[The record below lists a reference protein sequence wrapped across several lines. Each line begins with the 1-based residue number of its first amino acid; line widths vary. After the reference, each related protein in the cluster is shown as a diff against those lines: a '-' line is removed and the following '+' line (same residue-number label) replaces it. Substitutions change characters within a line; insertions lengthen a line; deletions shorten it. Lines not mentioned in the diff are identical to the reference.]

1 MHDKYILI
9 ICIIGEHVIITILG
23 FQSTDYIVFDREDAL
38 AVLGIALMFKTEFAK
53 STIICI
59 FLVYKW
65 FQES

>member
-1 MHDKYILI
+1 MVWKVEFRPN
-9 ICIIGEHVIITILG
+9 CKVFTKKWEHL
-23 FQSTDYIVFDREDAL
+23 FDREDAL

-59 FLVYKW
+59 FLVYKL